1 MLFFSA
7 CPAAN
12 GPDSRNI
19 QKMDAPDQS
28 SDQRQQSFL
37 RLFMACEPALR
48 GFVRSLVPTVA
59 DSNDV
64 MQEVAVVLWQKFAE
78 YKTTEDFRRWSFTV
92 AKWKVLSW
100 QRDQMRDRHVF
111 GQETLEL
118 LAEESEGQAEILEAQ
133 REALRD
139 CLGRLPAPQRDLV
152 DSAYAPHARIDALA
166 ARIGVTAMSLY
177 KKLHRIRA
185 LLLDCTRA
193 ALEPRNP
200 R

>member
-1 MLFFSA
+1 MYQRMSA
-7 CPAAN
+7 P
-12 GPDSRNI
+12 PDL
-19 QKMDAPDQS
+19 K
-28 SDQRQQSFL
+28 QQQFL
-37 RLFMACEPALR
+37 RLFMASEPAVR
-48 GFVRSLVPTVA
+48 GFVRSLLPTLNDA
-59 DSNDV
+59 NDV
-64 MQEVAVVLWQKFAE
+64 MQEVAVVLWEKFAE
-78 YKTTEDFRRWSFTV
+78 YETSEDFRRWAFGV
-92 AKWKVLSW
+92 AKFKVLSW
-100 QRDQMRDRHVF
+100 QRDKMRDRHVF

-139 CLGRLPAPQRDLV
+139 CLGMLPAPQRDLV

>member
-1 MLFFSA
+1 
-7 CPAAN
+7 
-12 GPDSRNI
+12 
-19 QKMDAPDQS
+19 MDAPDQS

-78 YKTTEDFRRWSFTV
+78 YKTTEDFRRWSLTV

-100 QRDQMRDRHVF
+100 QRDKMRDRHVF